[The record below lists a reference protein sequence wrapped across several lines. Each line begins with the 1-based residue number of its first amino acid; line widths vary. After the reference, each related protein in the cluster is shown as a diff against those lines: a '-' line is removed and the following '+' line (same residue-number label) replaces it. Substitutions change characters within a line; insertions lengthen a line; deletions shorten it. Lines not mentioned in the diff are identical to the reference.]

1 MACDWIKGAM
11 RRAMAMALL
20 CAVIMAPVILSVTH
34 GPGSVADAMQAVAV
48 QVAHGHS
55 HDWEDPGKPGQHDAT
70 DHEHNVA
77 VVLPSEALSVFE
89 LTSAVFASEFGFSAG
104 VSGNGLRRPPRDS
117 IA

>member
-11 RRAMAMALL
+11 RRAVALVLL

-48 QVAHGHS
+48 QVAHGPS
-55 HDWEDPGKPGQHDAT
+55 HDRDEPGKPGQHDAT

-77 VVLPSEALSVFE
+77 VVLPSGVLSVFE
-89 LTSAVFASEFGFSAG
+89 LSSVVSGRELGFSAG
-104 VSGNGLRRPPRDS
+104 MSGKSLRRPPRDS
-117 IA
+117 IV